1 MNALNQYTDLYEANR
16 AAVDAGSAPVL
27 NRLRPEALDAL
38 KRIGR
43 LPDKSDEG
51 FEKTSVNDMFAP
63 DLRGE

>member
-43 LPDKSDEG
+43 CP
-51 FEKTSVNDMFAP
+51 TSRT
-63 DLRGE
+63 RGSRKPRSTICSHLTSG